1 MGLSRGVFGA
11 LTVDMRDLGRSIWR
25 PSLTG
30 SSEIYDVVAVCNLV
44 FVSLSATRILL
55 VGLMQRKEKTED
67 SIRAGKSFPSRQQ
80 AILVWSMAFDL
91 YAL

>member
-1 MGLSRGVFGA
+1 MGLSRGIFGA

-55 VGLMQRKEKTED
+55 VGLMQVCVVYDTTR
-67 SIRAGKSFPSRQQ
+67 SIYLDF
-80 AILVWSMAFDL
+80 
-91 YAL
+91 